1 MFLGSTR
8 LETIQNLHSGSAYLT
23 KLKRVVKVVRPDN
36 GLQEKPKC
44 LPNNTNRKVVV
55 TVTNKFNLDD
65 FRITPEMAQKLLQ
78 PVAKHNKTCLVFDG
92 GPCSCGLEEVLEDE
106 AMEELV

>member
-8 LETIQNLHSGSAYLT
+8 LETIQNLHSESAYLT

-36 GLQEKPKC
+36 GLREKPKC
-44 LPNNTNRKVVV
+44 LLNNTNRKVAV

-78 PVAKHNKTCLVFDG
+78 PVAKHSKTCLVFDG
-92 GPCSCGLEEVLEDE
+92 GYCSCGLEEVLEDE